1 MRAMVHTLSP
11 WSCVLWVDVAVVWPE
26 IISMSSDDIQA
37 VVSKLSAC
45 KAYLDLFE
53 QHQGQTVN

>member
-1 MRAMVHTLSP
+1 
-11 WSCVLWVDVAVVWPE
+11 
-26 IISMSSDDIQA
+26 MSSDDIQA